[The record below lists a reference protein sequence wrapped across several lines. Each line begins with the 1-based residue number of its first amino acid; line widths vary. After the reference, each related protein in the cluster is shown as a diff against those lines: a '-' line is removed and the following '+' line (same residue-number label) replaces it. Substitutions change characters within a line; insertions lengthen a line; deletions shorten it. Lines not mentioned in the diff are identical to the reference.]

1 MKLSPKGQK
10 ILKIIHLTS
19 VIAWVGSAIVMNSIR
34 HLVPVSDGA
43 GMYYMA
49 DFLEAVDM
57 KILVPGAIVCLI
69 TGLLYSLLTP
79 WGFFKHRWVSVKWVL
94 TILMIALGTF
104 FMGPLV
110 KENVVI
116 GQDLMTGNAQGIAD
130 TYWQNVAASAKWG
143 ALQIFLLAFTIII
156 SVLKP
161 WKKSTK
167 TK

>member
-10 ILKIIHLTS
+10 ILKIIHLAS

-34 HLVPVSDGA
+34 HLVHISDGA

-57 KILVPGAIVCLI
+57 KILVPGAIVCLL

-79 WGFFKHRWVSVKWVL
+79 WGFFKHRWVVIKWIL

-104 FMGPLV
+104 FMGPLI
-110 KENVVI
+110 KENVII
-116 GQDLMTGNAQGIAD
+116 GHNLMTATAQAASD

-143 ALQIFLLAFTIII
+143 ALQICLLAFTIII

-161 WKKSTK
+161 WKKK